1 MLDNIEYIEI
11 NKTKVM
17 LSTFF
22 IPLAAPLFLI
32 FSAIFRDNGLANFD
46 LGELLA
52 TIFVSLIFGA
62 IIWIPTVMVILL
74 LEVILI
80 RKSANKKSVIFVLI
94 LEATIA
100 FVTIWAVFGFS
111 LNPNIELPLALA
123 ACIIIPQLFRWIY
136 LKSKSRMYNSV
147 EPKGVLDKI

>member
-1 MLDNIEYIEI
+1 
-11 NKTKVM
+11 
-17 LSTFF
+17 
-22 IPLAAPLFLI
+22 
-32 FSAIFRDNGLANFD
+32 
-46 LGELLA
+46 
-52 TIFVSLIFGA
+52 
-62 IIWIPTVMVILL
+62 MVILL